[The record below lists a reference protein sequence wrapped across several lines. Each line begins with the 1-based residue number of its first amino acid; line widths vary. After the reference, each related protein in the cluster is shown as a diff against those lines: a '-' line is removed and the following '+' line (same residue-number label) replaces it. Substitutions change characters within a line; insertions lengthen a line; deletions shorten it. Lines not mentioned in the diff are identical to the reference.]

1 MRDAIQARS
10 LASKSTR
17 DGARLSVQRILCGTA
32 IQRLTLALE
41 SLRGREGLSFRRAWR
56 RTAIQPLG
64 SVWDGLEGATRP
76 SISMRQASMEFAIG

>member
-10 LASKSTR
+10 LA
-17 DGARLSVQRILCGTA
+17 LV
-32 IQRLTLALE
+32 
-41 SLRGREGLSFRRAWR
+41 SLRGREGLSFRRATR
-56 RTAIQPLG
+56 RTAIQLPS